1 MEWKAQNSMVRFST
15 SQLQESWRKS
25 QNLSELSNLLRVNT
39 LDLVQEAGSG
49 HIGSSFSVMDILIAV
64 HRFEQQATFPK
75 QPDGPYRVFS
85 SKGHDA
91 PAFYAVNHLLG
102 LIPESDMKL
111 RRLGYLPGHPEIGS
125 GGTVTNTGSLGMGI
139 SKARGFAAGDFI
151 DNRETTTYVILG
163 DGELQEGQIWESLND
178 SSKVLGKVVALVDGN
193 SIQSD
198 TWVSKTR
205 DLGDVRAKVEASGW
219 LYLETDGHDF
229 DQIAVTL
236 EEAKKSTRP
245 AFIWAHTQKGKGS
258 LLLTNFPD
266 DGKFYHHHSGALSK
280 DIAAKVCEELLGE
293 SVNFEESGLDFGGSP
308 KMLSETMPNLW
319 ATILEETS
327 RDREDVVVLDGDLA
341 LDTGTY
347 SVVGQIGARYMQM
360 GIAEQDMVSTAGGLA
375 LAGKTPIVH
384 SFATFL
390 TMRPFEQI
398 VNNASEGTR
407 IIYLGFL
414 AGIVPSAA
422 GFSHQA
428 VIDLSIMSAIPGMSV
443 FEPATEQELRACLKT
458 SLELEGPSYL
468 RMNSVAVPTNEGEFV
483 ADPEFLG
490 TQYGTGEDF
499 LILCSGAFS
508 LGQSLSALEILKR
521 SGRAGQVRTLAN
533 KKINRDHS
541 ATLSQHL
548 TCPVLLVE
556 NGAWYHGTFSNLE
569 AEFRES
575 GKIYSRVAI
584 EGFPVNG
591 QPDEVARYH
600 KMDADSIT
608 SLVLELLSDNR

>member
-1 MEWKAQNSMVRFST
+1 MVRFSVGRLQDSWKE
-15 SQLQESWRKS
+15 SQSLI
-25 QNLSELSNLLRVNT
+25 ELSSLLRVNT

-49 HIGSSFSVMDILIAV
+49 HVGSSFSVMDILIAL
-64 HRFEQQATFPK
+64 HRFEQGSTFPT
-75 QPDGPYRVFS
+75 QPGTHYRVFS

-91 PAFYAVNHLLG
+91 PAFYAVNHFLG
-102 LIPESDMKL
+102 LIPESQMKL

-125 GGTVTNTGSLGMGI
+125 GGTISNTGSLGMGI
-139 SKARGFAAGDFI
+139 SKARGLAAGDFI
-151 DNRETTTYVILG
+151 DKLESTTYVVLG

-178 SSKVLGKVVALVDGN
+178 SSKVLGKVVAIVDGN

-205 DLGDVRAKVEASGW
+205 DLGDVKAKVEASGW

-229 DQIAVTL
+229 DHL
-236 EEAKKSTRP
+236 MSSLDEAKLSSRP

-258 LLLTNFPD
+258 SLLTSFPEE
-266 DGKFYHHHSGALSK
+266 GNFYHHHSGALSTEL
-280 DIAAKVCEELLGE
+280 ASKVLADLLGK
-293 SVNFEESGLDFGGSP
+293 SSDFVSPSFDFGSSP
-308 KMLSETMPNLW
+308 KMLSESMPNLW
-319 ATILEETS
+319 AKILMETA

-347 SVVGQIGARYMQM
+347 SVVDKIGERYMQM

-398 VNNASEGTR
+398 VNNASEETR
-407 IIYLGFL
+407 VIYVGFL

-428 VIDLSIMSAIPGMSV
+428 VLDLSIMSAIPGMQV
-443 FEPATEQELRACLKT
+443 FEPATELEVRAALKAA
-458 SLELEGPSYL
+458 LELEGPSYL
-468 RMNSVAVPTNEGEFV
+468 RMNSVIVPTSEGELLS
-483 ADPEFLG
+483 DPVFLG
-490 TQYGTGEDF
+490 TTFGSGEDF

-508 LGQSLSALEILKR
+508 LDQSLKALELLKS
-521 SGRAGQVRTLAN
+521 SGKAGQVRTIAN
-533 KKINRDHS
+533 KKLSADHV
-541 ATLSQHL
+541 ATLNLQYQ
-548 TCPVLLVE
+548 CPVLLIE
-556 NGAWYHGTFSNLE
+556 NGVWYQGTFSGLE

-575 GKIYSRVAI
+575 GKTYDRVAI

-591 QPDEVARYH
+591 QPDEVAQHH
-600 KMDADSIT
+600 KLDADSIVT
-608 SLVLELLSDNR
+608 LVLQLLNRNR